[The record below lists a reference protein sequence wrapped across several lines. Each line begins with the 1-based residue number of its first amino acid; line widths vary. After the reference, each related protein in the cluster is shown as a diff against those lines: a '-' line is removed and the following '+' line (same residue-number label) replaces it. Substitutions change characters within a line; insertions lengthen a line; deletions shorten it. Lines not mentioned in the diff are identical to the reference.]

1 MNGQEIRSHLV
12 VPESSHHWP
21 AQIWRNSETTCNC
34 SRPVMWN
41 FIGIC
46 EMHYHMYCESHA
58 QDVTVAATYMSWNI
72 WLLHLDSLGY
82 NQHQFC
88 AVIELLKNHWFWF
101 FKNFKIR
108 ESPASVF
115 WKHQNQRTICP
126 SYFKNLQL
134 SILSLVIEDN
144 GILLASLS
152 HICKNR
158 DKNTQCFNVS

>member
-1 MNGQEIRSHLV
+1 MKLHWHLWDALPYV
-12 VPESSHHWP
+12 LWES
-21 AQIWRNSETTCNC
+21 C
-34 SRPVMWN
+34 SRCKGCSNLHVLEHL
-41 FIGIC
+41 GIAFRL
-46 EMHYHMYCESHA
+46 YF
-58 QDVTVAATYMSWNI
+58 
-72 WLLHLDSLGY
+72 GY

-88 AVIELLKNHWFWF
+88 AVFELLKNHSFWF
-101 FKNFKIR
+101 LKIFKIR

-134 SILSLVIEDN
+134 TILSLVIEDN